1 MKKLLLSAAF
11 VALGMGISN
20 AQEGGF
26 AAGIKAVVPMGDFAD
41 FSSFG
46 IGAEVMYLHPVSDK
60 FTLGG
65 SVGYT
70 TFFTDDIEF
79 LGTTLEIDDV
89 AFLPIALKAM
99 YSLGD
104 SGFGLGADVGYAVG
118 INKGNDGG
126 LLYEPK
132 LVFNTDMLLFSVG
145 YQGVSN
151 DGDSLE
157 SIQIGAA
164 YKF

>member
-1 MKKLLLSAAF
+1 MKKLLLCAAF
-11 VALGMGISN
+11 VAFGMGMTN
-20 AQEGGF
+20 AQDGGF

-46 IGAEVMYLHPVSDK
+46 IGAEVLYLHPVSDK

-70 TFFTDDIEF
+70 TLFTDDIEI
-79 LGTTLEIDDV
+79 LGSTFEIDDV
-89 AFLPIALKAM
+89 AFLPIVVKAM

-104 SGFGLGADVGYAVG
+104 SGFGLGADIGYAVG
-118 INKGNDGG
+118 INEGNDGG

-132 LVFNTDMLLFSVG
+132 LVFSTDMLLFSVG